1 MEMGN
6 GYIIAFVGIFNVLIL
21 SASTVPSIIAIIE
34 IMEETA

>member
-6 GYIIAFVGIFNVLIL
+6 GYIIAFVAIFNVLIL
-21 SASTVPSIIAIIE
+21 SASTIPAIIAITE